1 MSVVEKTVLTEV
13 EDVAVQ
19 LVERFR
25 SLREEN
31 VKLKQQVTESP
42 GRGAALLESSDC
54 QLAKQDLEVLERDFG
69 GKCDQVKLLERD
81 RKKTL
86 SSVERMLSSLATLE
100 KVQG

>member
-1 MSVVEKTVLTEV
+1 MLPMSVVEKTVLTEV

-31 VKLKQQVTESP
+31 VKLKQQVTE
-42 GRGAALLESSDC
+42 L
-54 QLAKQDLEVLERDFG
+54 QQDLEVLERDFG

>member
-31 VKLKQQVTESP
+31 VKLKQQVTE
-42 GRGAALLESSDC
+42 L
-54 QLAKQDLEVLERDFG
+54 QQDLEVLERDFG

-86 SSVERMLSSLATLE
+86 SSVERMLNSLATLE
-100 KVQG
+100 KGQV

>member
-31 VKLKQQVTESP
+31 VKLKQQVTE
-42 GRGAALLESSDC
+42 L
-54 QLAKQDLEVLERDFG
+54 QQDLEVLERDFG

>member
-1 MSVVEKTVLTEV
+1 MSVVAKTVLTEV

-31 VKLKQQVTESP
+31 VKLKQQVTE
-42 GRGAALLESSDC
+42 LE
-54 QLAKQDLEVLERDFG
+54 QDLEVLERDFG

>member
-31 VKLKQQVTESP
+31 VKLKQQVTE
-42 GRGAALLESSDC
+42 L
-54 QLAKQDLEVLERDFG
+54 QQDLEVLERDFR

-81 RKKTL
+81 RRKTL
-86 SSVERMLSSLATLE
+86 SSVERMLNSLATLE
-100 KVQG
+100 KDQG

>member
-1 MSVVEKTVLTEV
+1 MSVVAKTVLTEV

-31 VKLKQQVTESP
+31 VKLKQQVTE
-42 GRGAALLESSDC
+42 L
-54 QLAKQDLEVLERDFG
+54 QQDLEMLERDFG

-86 SSVERMLSSLATLE
+86 FSVERMLSSLATLE

>member
-1 MSVVEKTVLTEV
+1 MSYVEKTVLTEV

-31 VKLKQQVTESP
+31 VKLKQQVTE
-42 GRGAALLESSDC
+42 L
-54 QLAKQDLEVLERDFG
+54 QQDLEVLERDFG

>member
-31 VKLKQQVTESP
+31 VKLKQQVTE
-42 GRGAALLESSDC
+42 L
-54 QLAKQDLEVLERDFG
+54 QQDLEVLERDFR

-81 RKKTL
+81 RRKTL
-86 SSVERMLSSLATLE
+86 SSVERMLNSLTVLE
-100 KVQG
+100 KDQD